1 MQPHLYRYWLN
12 PKVDD
17 PEQFDEEVREI
28 CDLYAIANEQ
38 LEQKCHLNSID
49 EMSGIQALERK
60 APTKSM
66 KHGLIERVEHEYIR
80 HGTLSSIANFE
91 VATGRVL
98 SPSIRPTRNEAD
110 FATHIENKI
119 DTDPQGDWIFIV
131 DRLNIHQSE
140 SLVRII
146 AGACEIGDELGI
158 KGKAGILKSMPTRRA
173 FLSCEHHR
181 IRFVYIPKHTSWLNQ
196 IELWFSIL
204 ARRLLKRASFTS
216 IEQLSERILAF
227 IQYFNQTLAKPFR
240 WTYKRRPLTV

>member
-1 MQPHLYRYWLN
+1 MNELN
-12 PKVDD
+12 
-17 PEQFDEEVREI
+17 I
-28 CDLYAIANEQ
+28 
-38 LEQKCHLNSID
+38 
-49 EMSGIQALERK
+49 
-60 APTKSM
+60 
-66 KHGLIERVEHEYIR
+66 EYIR
-80 HGTLSSIANFE
+80 HGTLSLIANLE

-98 SPSIRPTRNEAD
+98 SPSIGPTRNEAD
-110 FATHIENKI
+110 FATHIENTI
-119 DTDPQGDWIFIV
+119 DTDPQGEWIFIV

>member
-1 MQPHLYRYWLN
+1 
-12 PKVDD
+12 
-17 PEQFDEEVREI
+17 
-28 CDLYAIANEQ
+28 
-38 LEQKCHLNSID
+38 
-49 EMSGIQALERK
+49 MSGIRALERK
-60 APTKSM
+60 APTKPM
-66 KHGLIERVEHEYIR
+66 TPGLIKRVEHEYIR
-80 HGTLSSIANFE
+80 HGTLSLIANFE

-98 SPSIRPTRNEAD
+98 SPSIGPTRNEAD
-110 FATHIENKI
+110 FATHIENTI
-119 DTDPQGDWIFIV
+119 DTDPQGEWIFIV
-131 DRLNIHQSE
+131 DQLNIHQSE

-227 IQYFNQTLAKPFR
+227 IQYFNQTLAKLFR

>member
-1 MQPHLYRYWLN
+1 
-12 PKVDD
+12 
-17 PEQFDEEVREI
+17 
-28 CDLYAIANEQ
+28 
-38 LEQKCHLNSID
+38 
-49 EMSGIQALERK
+49 MSGIRTLERK
-60 APTKSM
+60 TPTKPM
-66 KHGLIERVEHEYIR
+66 TPGLIERVEHEYIR
-80 HGTLSSIANFE
+80 HGMLSLIANFE

-98 SPSIRPTRNEAD
+98 SPSIGPTRNEAD
-110 FATHIENKI
+110 FATHIENTI
-119 DTDPQGDWIFIV
+119 DTDPQGEWIFIV

>member
-1 MQPHLYRYWLN
+1 M
-12 PKVDD
+12 
-17 PEQFDEEVREI
+17 
-28 CDLYAIANEQ
+28 IAN
-38 LEQKCHLNSID
+38 L
-49 EMSGIQALERK
+49 
-60 APTKSM
+60 
-66 KHGLIERVEHEYIR
+66 
-80 HGTLSSIANFE
+80 E

-98 SPSIRPTRNEAD
+98 SPSIGPTRNEAD
-110 FATHIENKI
+110 FATHIENTI
-119 DTDPQGDWIFIV
+119 DTDLQGEWIFIV
-131 DRLNIHQSE
+131 DWLNIHQSE

-181 IRFVYIPKHTSWLNQ
+181 IRFVYIPKYTSWLNQ

-204 ARRLLKRASFTS
+204 VRRLLKRASFTS